1 MFFSNCSFKIEY
13 STLIFSKDEVSEIFS
28 FLISKMEI
36 LSRSS
41 PTDISIRIFGDLFV
55 NFVKFV
61 KPKAII
67 FSGGDDPK
75 KKDLRRDIEIKVI
88 SYFR

>member
-36 LSRSS
+36 LSKSS
-41 PTDISIRIFGDLFV
+41 PTDTSLEFY
-55 NFVKFV
+55 
-61 KPKAII
+61 
-67 FSGGDDPK
+67 S
-75 KKDLRRDIEIKVI
+75 
-88 SYFR
+88 